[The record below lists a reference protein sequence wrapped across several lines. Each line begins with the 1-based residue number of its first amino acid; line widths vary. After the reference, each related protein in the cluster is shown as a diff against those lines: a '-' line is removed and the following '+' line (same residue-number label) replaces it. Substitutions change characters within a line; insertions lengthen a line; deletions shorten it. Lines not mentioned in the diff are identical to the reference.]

1 LKLLELVALGAG
13 VETEPG
19 IRGEATRGGIDGV
32 PARREGGAIA
42 ASAEARTGIG
52 ISSTSL
58 AHRAEETRFAG
69 RVWPASHGGVDV
81 TRDWGYSSLAAPVKT

>member
-19 IRGEATRGGIDGV
+19 IRGEATRGGINGV
-32 PARREGGAIA
+32 PVRREGSAIA
-42 ASAEARTGIG
+42 ASTEAWTGVG

-58 AHRAEETRFAG
+58 THRAEETRFAG
-69 RVWPASHGGVDV
+69 RIWSASHGGVDV
-81 TRDWGYSSLAAPVKT
+81 TRD